1 LPNRLQP
8 FSQAFIDF
16 IPTGWAPYPEPVA
29 QPLAATAWTAARR
42 SRLRQEF
49 PGERL
54 VLPAGQPKVRSN
66 DTDHRYRPHSAFAHL
81 SGLGTDLEP
90 GAVLLIE
97 PEEDDCRIYFHP
109 RSPRTDPEF
118 YASSRY
124 GEMWVGPR
132 PSLEELSA
140 LTGLPT
146 RDSARLPDDLAGP
159 GPIRV
164 LREAD
169 PAVTESVDQ
178 ARGAVALDRDE
189 ALAVACAETR
199 LIKDDFEIAQMEA
212 ACAATATGFEA
223 VVEALPEALRR
234 GRGERWVEG
243 IFGLQ
248 ARHLGNAVG
257 YDSIVASGDH
267 ACTLHWIRNDGDL
280 AGSDLMLLDAGVELD
295 SLYTADVTR
304 TLPLGGRFSP
314 AQREVYLAVLEAQT
328 AGIAAA
334 RPGALF
340 SDIHDAAVAVIAGHL
355 ADWGLLP
362 VSLDQAL
369 SPEGGQFRRWMVHGT
384 SHHLGIDVHD
394 CAQARRENYRQ
405 GRLAPGMVVTVE
417 PGLYFKSTDLL
428 APDRFRGVGVRI
440 EDDILITAD
449 GNRNLSGALPRRPE
463 EVESWM
469 AEVWQ
474 R

>member
-1 LPNRLQP
+1 MQA
-8 FSQAFIDF
+8 FSQAFADF
-16 IPTGWAPYPEPVA
+16 IPTAWAPYPEPA
-29 QPLAATAWTAARR
+29 GQPLAAAAWTPQRR
-42 SRLRQEF
+42 RRLRQQF

-54 VLPAGQPKVRSN
+54 VAPAGPLKVRSN

-81 SGLGTDLEP
+81 SGLGTDQEPDAVLVLEP
-90 GAVLLIE
+90 GD
-97 PEEDDCRIYFHP
+97 DDCRLYFHP
-109 RSPRTDPEF
+109 RAPRTDPEF

-132 PSLEELSA
+132 PSLAEMTA

-146 RDSARLPDDLAGP
+146 RDLSQLEEDLDSAT
-159 GPIRV
+159 PIRV

-169 PAVTESVDQ
+169 PAVTAAVDRIRGRAEVEADQ
-178 ARGAVALDRDE
+178 AW
-189 ALAVACAETR
+189 AVACSELR
-199 LIKDDFEIAQMEA
+199 LIKDDFEVAQLED
-212 ACAATATGFEA
+212 ACAATATAFEA
-223 VVEALPEALRR
+223 VVAALPQAL
-234 GRGERWVEG
+234 GGSRGERWLEG
-243 IFGLQ
+243 VFGLH

-257 YDSIVASGDH
+257 YDSIVAAGDH

-280 AGSDLMLLDAGVELD
+280 DRSDLLLLDAGVELD

-304 TLPLGGRFSP
+304 SLPLSGRFSP
-314 AQREVYLAVLEAQT
+314 AQRQIYQAVWEAQA

-340 SDIHDAAVAVIAGHL
+340 SDVHDAAIAVIAGHL

-362 VSLDQAL
+362 VSLEEAL
-369 SPEGGQFRRWMVHGT
+369 SPDGGQFRRWMAHGT
-384 SHHLGIDVHD
+384 SHHLGLDVHD
-394 CAQARRENYRQ
+394 CAQARQENYRQ
-405 GRLAPGMVVTVE
+405 GRLAPGMVITVE
-417 PGLYFKSTDLL
+417 PGLYFKATDLL
-428 APDRFRGVGVRI
+428 APEPFRGVGVRI

-449 GNRNLSGALPRRPE
+449 GNRNLSADLPSLLDQ
-463 EVESWM
+463 VESWM